1 MICTMISLLFVID
14 NYTLDNLVSCTLGM
28 LACDFFYAGSKIAI
42 YAWLVITERKKNP
55 QLSIALP
62 SHLFA

>member
-1 MICTMISLLFVID
+1 MICTMISLLLVID

-42 YAWLVITERKKNP
+42 YAWLVTTEKKKSTVNS
-55 QLSIALP
+55 LVV
-62 SHLFA
+62 